1 METYLVFVDAVR
13 NSNKFWSAKVS
24 SNNLIVEWGRVG
36 YKSQTKTHF
45 LESYQKAVLKFN
57 KLVAEKKMKGYQAS
71 QPQIDST
78 RSVSEI
84 TRAINLL
91 NILRPYVANRNF
103 DDRYLQTLNEY
114 LKIIP
119 TPLGMQIDPS
129 RVYQSAADVDHQR
142 ELLNSLLPS
151 HNVAVVQTLEVK
163 TENRTVSLKSISK
176 NLWRHF

>member
-1 METYLVFVDAVR
+1 MEIYLVFVDAVR

-24 SNNLIVEWGRVG
+24 GSNLTVEWGRVG
-36 YKSQTKTHF
+36 YCSQKKVHH
-45 LESYQKAVLKFN
+45 LSSYGQAVSKYHS
-57 KLVAEKKMKGYQAS
+57 LVAQKKMKGYQAS
-71 QPQIDST
+71 HPQIDST

-103 DDRYLQTLNEY
+103 DDKYLQTLNEY

-151 HNVAVVQTLEVK
+151 QALPNNKMSRPRVPPRGGTLINPWTK
-163 TENRTVSLKSISK
+163 PKYI
-176 NLWRHF
+176 

>member
-1 METYLVFVDAVR
+1 MEIYLVFVDAVH

-24 SNNLIVEWGRVG
+24 GSNLTVEWGRVG
-36 YKSQTKTHF
+36 YSSQNKVHH
-45 LESYQKAVLKFN
+45 LSSHGQAVSKYN
-57 KLVAEKKMKGYQAS
+57 SLVAQKKMKGYQVS

-84 TRAINLL
+84 IRAISLL